1 MALSILAC
9 IKQNAH
15 MVIGVADNGCC
26 EGLRRRGYERLEVS
40 ELLTHRVSVPWAV

>member
-15 MVIGVADNGCC
+15 MVIDVDDNGCC
-26 EGLRRRGYERLEVS
+26 EVCGDDAS
-40 ELLTHRVSVPWAV
+40 NA